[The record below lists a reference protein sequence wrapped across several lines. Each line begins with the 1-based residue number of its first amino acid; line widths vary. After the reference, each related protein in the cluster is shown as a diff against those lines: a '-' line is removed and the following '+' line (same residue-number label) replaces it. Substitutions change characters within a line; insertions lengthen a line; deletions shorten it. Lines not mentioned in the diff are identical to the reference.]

1 MAFENIYGQPQA
13 VRVLQS
19 AMASGRIPGAY
30 LFVGPPGVGKC
41 FTAIQF
47 AKALSCTGDGE
58 DACDACPNCRLINRE
73 QFPDLFIPVQRDR
86 RIVKGSTA
94 TDRGKGYLI
103 DVVSRLHFPPVMGR
117 YKVVLLDPAD
127 RLTDEAGN
135 MLLKTLE
142 EPPRKTLFILVSTL
156 EDAVLPTLVSRCQR
170 LRFPPL
176 ATDTVRQ
183 FLVDR
188 GENPALAAAVSRAS
202 RGSIEH
208 ALELSQTKLMEQKLE
223 VVDFLLNLFSMA
235 LHDRAESA
243 VRLLGAA
250 GENERQAVSRVG
262 TIAGLLARDI
272 LWASSGFAAEE
283 LVFSERGKMIEKLS
297 RRLSTRGALEFAG
310 AIRELTAGIQR
321 NENPR
326 HLLYFLGNTAV
337 TLAGHGEPA

>member
-1 MAFENIYGQPQA
+1 VAFENIYGQAQA

-19 AMASGRIPGAY
+19 AIASERIPGAY
-30 LFVGPPGVGKC
+30 LFVGPPGVGKR

-47 AKALSCTGDGE
+47 AKALSCDGEGE
-58 DACDACPNCRLINRE
+58 DACDSCPNCRLINRE
-73 QFPDLFIPVQRDR
+73 EFPDLFVPVQRDR
-86 RIVKGSTA
+86 RIIKGSTA

-103 DVVSRLHFPPVMGR
+103 DIVSRLHFPPVMGR
-117 YKVVLLDPAD
+117 FKVVLLDPAD

-135 MLLKTLE
+135 MLLKILE
-142 EPPRKTLFILVSTL
+142 EPPKKTLFLLITTL

-176 ATDTVRQ
+176 PVDTVRQ

-188 GENPALAAAVSRAS
+188 GENPALAAAVAKAS

-208 ALELSQTKLMEQKLE
+208 ALELGQTRLMEQKLE
-223 VVDFLLNLFSMA
+223 VVDFLLNLFSNP
-235 LHDRAESA
+235 LHDRVESS
-243 VRLLGAA
+243 VRLLGTA

-272 LWASSGFAAEE
+272 LWAASGFAPEE
-283 LVFSERGKMIEKLS
+283 LVFSERGKPIEKLS
-297 RRLSTRGALEFAG
+297 RRLSTRGALDFAG
-310 AIRELTAGIQR
+310 AVRELTAGIQR

-337 TLAGHGEPA
+337 SLAGHGEAA